1 MRQLNISGNL
11 WLEEWITRLV
21 RIVINVEDK
30 GVQRLVIGSVYAPSV
45 VERKLVL
52 FIGLKAEV
60 GCGEEIGI
68 TPRK

>member
-11 WLEEWITRLV
+11 WLKEWVARLV
-21 RIVINVEDK
+21 RIVINIEYKWVK
-30 GVQRLVIGSVYAPSV
+30 RLVIGSVYSPSV
-45 VERKLVL
+45 VERLLVL

-60 GCGEEIGI
+60 GSGEEIGI